1 MKPALFAR
9 VIVASCLAAFTG
21 TACSSDG
28 ATAPGSPNLACVTVT
43 GEGKTV
49 GDRDALKGENAFKFG
64 NEERVGQVSVYLF
77 EMEELESGRIR
88 VPILYQFNWDK
99 GDAFLTEDLV
109 VLEPGPLPDHFQFRV
124 FMTIVSGQG
133 IFEGLEGKQPI
144 VLSASIE
151 FGPPDA
157 PGEAR
162 AAIEEF
168 ELSGKICQ
176 LVAASG
182 RSSA

>member
-1 MKPALFAR
+1 MKPALLAR
-9 VIVASCLAAFTG
+9 VTVASCLAAAAG
-21 TACSSDG
+21 TACSSD
-28 ATAPGSPNLACVTVT
+28 AVTAPRGPELVCVAVT
-43 GEGKTV
+43 GEGATV
-49 GDRDALKGENAFKFG
+49 GDHDALKGENTFRFG

-77 EMEELESGRIR
+77 EMEELDDGRIR
-88 VPILYQFNWDK
+88 VPILYQFNWDR

-109 VLEPGPLPDHFQFRV
+109 VLEPGPIPDHFEFRV

-133 IFEGLEGKQPI
+133 IFAGLEGQQPI

-157 PGEAR
+157 PGDAR

-176 LVAASG
+176 
-182 RSSA
+182 

>member
-1 MKPALFAR
+1 MKPALLAR
-9 VIVASCLAAFTG
+9 VTVASCLAAAAG
-21 TACSSDG
+21 TACSSD
-28 ATAPGSPNLACVTVT
+28 AVTAPGGPELVCVAVT
-43 GEGKTV
+43 GEGATV
-49 GDRDALKGENAFKFG
+49 GDRDALKGENTFRFG

-77 EMEELESGRIR
+77 EMEELDNGRIR
-88 VPILYQFNWDK
+88 VPILYQFNWDR

-109 VLEPGPLPDHFQFRV
+109 VLEPGPLPDHFEFRV

-133 IFEGLEGKQPI
+133 IFAGLEGQQPI

-157 PGEAR
+157 PGDAR

-176 LVAASG
+176 
-182 RSSA
+182 

>member
-1 MKPALFAR
+1 MKPALLAR
-9 VIVASCLAAFTG
+9 VIVASCLAAATG

-28 ATAPGSPNLACVTVT
+28 ATAPESPNLACVNVT
-43 GEGKTV
+43 GAGETV
-49 GDRDALKGENAFKFG
+49 GDRDVLKGENAFKFG

-77 EMEELESGRIR
+77 EMEELDNGRIR

-109 VLEPGPLPDHFQFRV
+109 VLEPGPLPDHFEFHV

-133 IFEGLEGKQPI
+133 IFAGLEGQQPI
-144 VLSASIE
+144 VLTASIE

-157 PGEAR
+157 PGDSR
-162 AAIEEF
+162 AAIEQF

-176 LVAASG
+176 
-182 RSSA
+182 